1 MQRPIRRSLAALV
14 SLAVLAGCT
23 TIRTR
28 ANHRSAKTAIGGAI
42 GAATGAAIGAIADKE
57 NRGRGAAIGAG
68 VGVLAGGAVGAY
80 MDYQEKK
87 LREKLAGT
95 GVSVKRVGDDIF
107 LNMPGNLTSRPTT
120 PRSAATSTTCSTRSC
135 WCERVREDAD
145 RDHGPHRQHG
155 SDAHNQQLSE
165 ARANSVAA
173 YFRSR
178 QVIPQRLITH
188 GFGERFPI
196 AATTR
201 PTAVSRTGAS
211 SCGSCRSRAA
221 RTRSGGQD
229 LRARRA

>member
-23 TIRTR
+23 TNPYTGESQI
-28 ANHRSAKTAIGGAI
+28 SKTAIGGAI

-95 GVSVKRVGDDIF
+95 GVSVKRVGDDIY
-107 LNMPGNLTSRPTT
+107 LNMPGNLTFATDHAEI
-120 PRSAATSTTCSTRSC
+120 RSDFFDVLDSVVLVVNEYEKTLIEITGHTDNT
-135 WCERVREDAD
+135 
-145 RDHGPHRQHG
+145 G

-178 QVIPQRLITH
+178 QVIPERLITH

-196 AATTR
+196 AGNDTADGRQQNRRVELRLVPLTR
-201 PTAVSRTGAS
+201 G
-211 SCGSCRSRAA
+211 
-221 RTRSGGQD
+221 
-229 LRARRA
+229 

>member
-1 MQRPIRRSLAALV
+1 MRHTIRQALSAIV

-23 TIRTR
+23 TDPFTGEKQI
-28 ANHRSAKTAIGGAI
+28 SKTVIGGGI

-68 VGVLAGGAVGAY
+68 VGVLAGGAVGGY

-95 GVSVKRVGDDIF
+95 GVSVKRVGDDIY
-107 LNMPGNLTSRPTT
+107 LNMPGNLTFATDHAEI
-120 PRSAATSTTCSTRSC
+120 RSDFYDVLNSVVLVLNEYDKTLIEITGHTDST
-135 WCERVREDAD
+135 
-145 RDHGPHRQHG
+145 G

-173 YFRSR
+173 YFRS
-178 QVIPQRLITH
+178 QSVIPQRLITE

-196 AATTR
+196 ASNDTVDGR
-201 PTAVSRTGAS
+201 QQNRRVE
-211 SCGSCRSRAA
+211 
-221 RTRSGGQD
+221 
-229 LRARRA
+229 LRLVPLKA